1 MTDSTPPLDVGQAP
15 VGSASASASA
25 VGTDGPPAPP
35 SDRAGTFSLEGRRAP
50 GLYLV
55 GWLASLLGGATFV
68 ATLVSG
74 TTGPGALVLVVG
86 SSLVLAVGLI
96 AAAGAQAI
104 ERRDR
109 TDLAYR
115 GPSPFLLFAAGV
127 PLAVLFSLPVSLLGF
142 RTETPI
148 GTLLTVVATD
158 VPWLLLLGLTVVGTS
173 ALRWREIGAGTVG
186 VRADRIAADVAWG
199 ILAAGPVLAVTLLA
213 TAVLVALIG
222 VAPEG
227 AIPVP
232 RSGAD
237 FALVLLAAAVIAPIG
252 EELFYRGF
260 ATTAWARA
268 IGPTGAIVR
277 GALFF
282 AFAHIVSLGG
292 SDFGHA
298 GRVALVAF
306 LARVPIALALGWI
319 FLRRGSLPA
328 SIALHATFNALIVV
342 LATRAA

>member
-1 MTDSTPPLDVGQAP
+1 MPSGP
-15 VGSASASASA
+15 SAA
-25 VGTDGPPAPP
+25 GT
-35 SDRAGTFSLEGRRAP
+35 STFSLEGRRAP

-55 GWLASLLGGATFV
+55 GWLASLLGGATFL

-74 TTGPGALVLVVG
+74 TAGLGALVLVVG

-115 GPSPFLLFAAGV
+115 GPSPFLLFAGGV
-127 PLAVLFSLPVSLLGF
+127 PLAVLFGLPVSLLGF

-158 VPWLLLLGLTVVGTS
+158 APWLLLLGLSVVGTG
-173 ALRWREIGAGTVG
+173 ALRWREIGPGVVG
-186 VRADRIAADVAWG
+186 VPVARIVADVAWG
-199 ILAAGPVLAVTLLA
+199 ILAAGPVLAVTLVV

-222 VAPEG
+222 AAPEG
-227 AIPVP
+227 SIPVP

-237 FALVLLAAAVIAPIG
+237 LALVLLAAAVIAPIG

-260 ATTAWARA
+260 ATTAWARGT
-268 IGPTGAIVR
+268 GPTGAIIR

-282 AFAHIVSLGG
+282 AFAHILSLSG

-298 GRVALVAF
+298 GRVALVSF
-306 LARVPIALALGWI
+306 LARVPIGLALGWI

-328 SIALHATFNALIVV
+328 SIALHATFNAVLVV
-342 LATRAA
+342 LAAQAA

>member
-25 VGTDGPPAPP
+25 AGTDGPPPP
-35 SDRAGTFSLEGRRAP
+35 SVRAGTFSLEGRRAP

-268 IGPTGAIVR
+268 IGPTGAIIR